1 MNSKDITNLLKSEL
15 NSQIPDVLSRI
26 DIHSIEIL
34 DQPKTRWIVALKQ
47 RFASITL
54 VLIASSM
61 LIVGIISLQNNPQN
75 PVEVPMTLTAE
86 KTYSFSAISSSA
98 LLNSIDLQVSTQ
110 DTMVLLSNMMQQE
123 TKMKQQLGLLN
134 PYFNMIEL
142 FISSGTNLEF
152 TEPVASTIAGYDF
165 QVSYQII
172 NLNLDTATYLFHYKE
187 EVINGEVHT
196 TGILILEQKQFFL
209 EGVKVVNGDQTVIT
223 TKTYHDEAL
232 KNTHY
237 VEFISTEIQNLQ
249 WFEYNVYQ
257 SSERTEK
264 STVYL
269 ETIGE
274 TIRIRLKYE
283 NEISDLQVELKATRM
298 EENGLSK
305 IKAEYEYDD
314 GMYKEKGN
322 ILVSVIVDPIQN
334 TNQYFYQVTN
344 INGDKDDYMGGRGHM
359 DYGRD
364 KDDDDEEDDDHGRS
378 DEFKP

>member
-1 MNSKDITNLLKSEL
+1 MNSKDIKNLLKSEL
-15 NSQIPDVLSRI
+15 SSQIPDVLSRI
-26 DIHSIEIL
+26 DIHAIEIL
-34 DQPKTRWIVALKQ
+34 DQPKPRWIVAFKQ
-47 RFASITL
+47 RFASISL
-54 VLIASSM
+54 VLIASTM
-61 LIVGIISLQNNPQN
+61 LIVGIISLRNNPQN

-196 TGILILEQKQFFL
+196 TGILILEQKQFYL

-223 TKTYHDEAL
+223 TKTYRDIAL

-237 VEFISTEIQNLQ
+237 VEFISTETQNLQ

-283 NEISDLQVELKATRM
+283 NEISGLEVELKAIRM

-314 GMYKEKGN
+314 GIYKEKGN
-322 ILVSVIVDPIQN
+322 ILVSVMVDPIVN
-334 TNQYFYQVTN
+334 TNQYFYQITN
-344 INGDKDDYMGGRGHM
+344 RNGDKDDYMGGRGHM

-364 KDDDDEEDDDHGRS
+364 KDEDDDDHGRN
-378 DEFKP
+378 DETKP